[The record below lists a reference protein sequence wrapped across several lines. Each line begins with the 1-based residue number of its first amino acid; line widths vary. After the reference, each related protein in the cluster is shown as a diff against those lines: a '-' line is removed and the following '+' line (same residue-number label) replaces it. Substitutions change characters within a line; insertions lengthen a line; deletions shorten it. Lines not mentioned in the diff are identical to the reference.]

1 MRVYVKWANL
11 TTKPRI
17 EIVKLRS
24 LRKRIPEAVILKRT
38 SMHKECNCVVFSLQ
52 MRNDGEICSPDV
64 TMRKSHLMQ
73 YTGTNQF
80 SAGFKVKFTLW
91 TSTSLL
97 AEVSHGERKMEGI
110 KERFSFLPLIFFS
123 PRETSAATEDLNQP

>member
-64 TMRKSHLMQ
+64 TMRKSHLKQ
-73 YTGTNQF
+73 YTTTNQF
-80 SAGFKVKFTLW
+80 RAGFSSVLSW
-91 TSTSLL
+91 N
-97 AEVSHGERKMEGI
+97 
-110 KERFSFLPLIFFS
+110 LPFEHQR
-123 PRETSAATEDLNQP
+123 PC